1 MIDLSLTREQKT
13 FLDSAREFSK
23 QEIQPIDLEYDEKG
37 IYPEGSRRSIEAAT
51 GKMFATDAAMKI
63 TTDAVQIFAGS
74 GYMKGAVVEKLFR
87 DAKLLQ
93 ILEGTNQIN
102 RVVAGRGL
110 LVGTSFL
117 F

>member
-1 MIDLSLTREQKT
+1 MIDFSLTKEQIMLIK
-13 FLDSAREFSK
+13 
-23 QEIQPIDLEYDEKG
+23 
-37 IYPEGSRRSIEAAT
+37 
-51 GKMFATDAAMKI
+51 AAMKI
-63 TTDAVQIFAGS
+63 TTDAVQILAGG

-93 ILEGTNQIN
+93 IFEGTNQIN

-110 LVGTSFL
+110 LAGKSAL

>member
-1 MIDLSLTREQKT
+1 MRVALIINHNFLTRSFCLILCK
-13 FLDSAREFSK
+13 LN
-23 QEIQPIDLEYDEKG
+23 EIG
-37 IYPEGSRRSIEAAT
+37 IRCTIECAT
-51 GKMFATDAAMKI
+51 AKLFASDAAMKI
-63 TTDAVQIFAGS
+63 TTDAVQILAGG

-93 ILEGTNQIN
+93 IFEGTNQIN

-110 LVGTSFL
+110 LAGKSTL

>member
-1 MIDLSLTREQKT
+1 MLADMNALIMASRLMYLQVAWM
-13 FLDSAREFSK
+13 LDN
-23 QEIQPIDLEYDEKG
+23 G
-37 IYPEGSRRSIEAAT
+37 IRCTVEGAT
-51 GKMFATDAAMKI
+51 AKLYASDAAMKI
-63 TTDAVQIFAGS
+63 TTDAVQILAGS

-93 ILEGTNQIN
+93 IFEGTNQIN

-110 LVGTSFL
+110 LSGKSKL